1 MNDLTNKFLIATPSI
16 NDPIFKK
23 AIILLCDYNSEGAM
37 GLIINKPINDKID
50 DFVTFNSSIEK
61 IKENNKIYLGGPV
74 DLSTTFVLHEN
85 SYNSKNTLKIS
96 KDLSLTSNQEI
107 FKSINSKNGPSNFLL
122 TFGYTGW
129 DKNQLDQEIKNGD
142 WLVAPS
148 NLDLIFKQ
156 QDEKKWDISS
166 NCLGFNIEELSGQTG
181 LS

>member
-23 AIILLCDYNSEGAM
+23 ALILLCDYNKDGAM
-37 GLIINKPINDKID
+37 GLIINKPINEKVD
-50 DFVTFNSSIEK
+50 DLVTFNSNIDE
-61 IKENNKIYLGGPV
+61 IKKKNKIYLGGPV

-85 SYNSKNTLKIS
+85 SYYSKNTLKIS
-96 KDLSLTSNQEI
+96 NELSLTSNEEI
-107 FKSINSKNGPSNFLL
+107 FQAINSKKGPNNFLL

-129 DKNQLDQEIKNGD
+129 GENQLDKEIKNGD

-148 NLDLIFKQ
+148 NSDLIFKQ
-156 QDEKKWDISS
+156 KDENKWDIFS
-166 NCLGFNIEELSGQTG
+166 NCLGFNMDELSGQTG